1 MVLQKLVIDDVTSA
15 NVYKTC
21 TFISKEVVSMTVY
34 SDIFETLIISNL
46 PKHQQMFD
54 LKSSSFL
61 K

>member
-34 SDIFETLIISNL
+34 SDIFETLIISNST
-46 PKHQQMFD
+46 KHQQMFD